1 MFLKCVIGS
10 LVISLA
16 LKSVCSEDITQNE
29 IIDSNYSGNQYGNR
43 HEIDIISGNGQM
55 NNDGYGQPQ
64 PPTKTWIESAR
75 NALSGPAG
83 QMVVHMAKE
92 MISRSTG
99 NSQVNKR
106 KHKQTKYS
114 FRF

>member
-10 LVISLA
+10 VVISLA
-16 LKSVCSEDITQNE
+16 LKSVYSEDITQNE

-43 HEIDIISGNGQM
+43 HEIDMFSGNGQM
-55 NNDGYGQPQ
+55 NNGYGPPQ
-64 PPTKTWIESAR
+64 PPTKTWMESAR

-99 NSQVNKR
+99 NSQVNKQ
-106 KHKQTKYS
+106 KIH
-114 FRF
+114 